1 MIATARMRLRDRLPR
16 LDRLLVDPPH
26 RMLRRAVTTGW
37 KSGLLEM
44 TLRDPAAIARIAV
57 REGLGIRSVHRLHAA
72 LDPARPAIVDA
83 HRTITYGEVD
93 AEIDACAAS
102 LVIELGA
109 RRGVPVA
116 IMMENRAEYVL
127 AWFALLRLG
136 ITTAHLSRYGTPD
149 EIEPLL
155 RRTGPRVILVS
166 SATLPVIE
174 EVRRRAPELSIRVV
188 VVGEAAGTA
197 GVVRWDDLLSRH
209 RGRLF
214 DRPPRDGESDN
225 VVYTSG
231 TTGLPKAAV
240 RDMKAMGAVELLRI
254 LERLPLHVGDR
265 HLVVAPLYHSG
276 AQAFTLINSSL
287 GATIHLCEKFD
298 AEPALQALS
307 REEIHNVFLVP
318 TMIHRVLD
326 LPQDVHRR
334 WPTPALRAI
343 VSGAALF
350 AHALRQRA
358 CERFGPDV
366 IFDFYGATELGWVT
380 LCDGNEMLERPGT
393 LGRPIPGQEIR
404 IVDDA
409 GTPVPPGSIGKVY
422 TRSAQLMRGYHRDA
436 AATAESRAGDWAT
449 VDDLGYV
456 DADGYLFLT
465 GRARDMVIS
474 GGVNVYP
481 VEVENALA
489 LHPSVHDV
497 AVIGLPDPE
506 WGERLTAVIVPRGET
521 SPDPDA
527 LAQWARER
535 LAPYKVP
542 RRWEFVDSLPR
553 NPTGKV
559 LKRELRD
566 SLGG

>member
-1 MIATARMRLRDRLPR
+1 MIARDRMRLRDRLPR

-26 RMLRRAVTTGW
+26 RILRRAVQTGLR
-37 KSGLLEM
+37 SGLLEM
-44 TLRDPAAIARIAV
+44 TLRDPAAIARIAIS
-57 REGLGIRSVHRLHAA
+57 EGLGIRSVHRLHAA
-72 LDPARPAIVDA
+72 LDPQRPAVVDA
-83 HRTITYGEVD
+83 HRTISYGEID
-93 AEIDACAAS
+93 REIDACAAA

-116 IMMENRAEYVL
+116 LMMENRAEYVL

-155 RRTGPRVILVS
+155 RRTGPRVVIAS
-166 SATLPVIE
+166 EATLPVIE
-174 EVRRRAPELSIRVV
+174 EVKRRAPDLPLRVV
-188 VVGEAAGTA
+188 VATHGPVSGGHL
-197 GVVRWDDLLSRH
+197 RWDDLLARH

-240 RDMKAMGAVELLRI
+240 RDMKAMGAIELLRI

-287 GATIHLCEKFD
+287 GATIHLHEKFE
-298 AEPALQALS
+298 AEPTLRALS

-326 LPQDVHRR
+326 VPSEIHRSC
-334 WPTPALRAI
+334 PTPGLRAI

-350 AHALRQRA
+350 PNALRQRA
-358 CERFGPDV
+358 IERFGADA

-380 LCDGNEMLERPGT
+380 LCDGQEMLERPGT
-393 LGRPIPGQEIR
+393 VGRPIAGQEVR

-409 GTPVPPGSIGKVY
+409 GAPRSPGSVGKVF

-436 AATAESRAGDWAT
+436 AATAESRAGDWST
-449 VDDLGYV
+449 VDDLGYL
-456 DADGYLFLT
+456 DADGYLYLT

-489 LHPSVHDV
+489 LHPAVREV
-497 AVIGLPDPE
+497 AVIGLPDEE
-506 WGERLTAVIVPRGET
+506 WGERLTAVIVPEGDL
-521 SPDPDA
+521 DPDA

-542 RRWEFVDSLPR
+542 RRWELVDALPR
-553 NPTGKV
+553 NPTGKI
-559 LKRELRD
+559 LKRELRA
-566 SLGG
+566 SFGA

>member
-1 MIATARMRLRDRLPR
+1 MIAGARMRLRDRLPR

-26 RMLRRAVTTGW
+26 RMLRRAVETGLR
-37 KSGLLEM
+37 SGLLEM
-44 TLRDPAAIARIAV
+44 TLKDPAAIARIAI

-72 LDPARPAIVDA
+72 LDPNRPAIIDA
-83 HRTITYGEVD
+83 HRTITYGQVD
-93 AEIDACAAS
+93 PEIDACAAA

-116 IMMENRAEYVL
+116 LMMENRAEYVL

-155 RRTGPRVILVS
+155 RRTAPRVVIVS
-166 SATLPVIE
+166 EATLPVIE
-174 EVRRRAPELSIRVV
+174 EVKRRAPDLPLRVV
-188 VVGEAAGTA
+188 VAGDTPVTGGHIA
-197 GVVRWDDLLSRH
+197 WDELLSRH

-287 GATIHLCEKFD
+287 GATIHLHEKFE
-298 AEPALQALS
+298 AEPTLAALS
-307 REEIHNVFLVP
+307 REEINNVFLVP

-326 LPQDVHRR
+326 VPHEVHRR
-334 WPTPALRAI
+334 FPTPALHAI
-343 VSGAALF
+343 VSGAALVPT
-350 AHALRQRA
+350 ARRQRA
-358 CERFGPDV
+358 VDRFGADA

-380 LCDGNEMLERPGT
+380 LCNGHEMLERPGT
-393 LGRPIPGQEIR
+393 VGRPIPGQEIR
-404 IVDDA
+404 IVDET
-409 GTPVPPGSIGKVY
+409 GTPLPPGSVGKVF
-422 TRSAQLMRGYHRDA
+422 TRSAQLMRGYHRDD

-449 VDDLGYV
+449 VDDLGYL
-456 DADGYLFLT
+456 DADGYLYLT

-489 LHPSVHDV
+489 LHPSVREV
-497 AVIGLPDPE
+497 AVIGLPDEE
-506 WGERLTAVIVPRGET
+506 WGERLTAVIVPQGEA
-521 SPDPDA
+521 DPEA

-542 RRWEFVDSLPR
+542 RRWEMVDTLPR
-553 NPTGKV
+553 NPTGKI
-559 LKRELRD
+559 LKRELRATF
-566 SLGG
+566 GA